1 MGENIISTKLFSERT
16 DCKREKVNLTLF
28 LSGKMVSLLGTFA
41 YSLAISWYILKVT
54 GSATTFAISVLMST
68 VPRVV
73 FGPIAGSIAD
83 RFDRKKL
90 TVWLDILSGITVLSL
105 LGISSVFGLKIPFIY
120 MTSFMLAIINTLFDM
135 TITASLPNL
144 VTDKNLMKINSYSQ
158 AITSLAGIM
167 GPVLGGVIYGLVPI
181 KLFLLIN
188 GLSFI
193 ASAISEMFIDFKF
206 NKPKDEDENVQ
217 EVTTREKIGFKSTIK
232 DIKEVVGF
240 LKEKKALFTLLK
252 FALGFNL
259 LLQPTLSV
267 VLPYIIN
274 NVLKMKSF
282 QFGVIE
288 AAWGIGILIT
298 SIIIGGIKEG
308 KSKLKSLIFGTT
320 TLGILVVA
328 IGIPAIP
335 YFRSFSI
342 NVFFIYYALI
352 MIIVG
357 VVMVIVNTPLMVYI
371 QRTSPDKIRGRVIGV
386 LMTMAGG
393 IAPLGIVAA
402 GVLIDLTPPFVI
414 PIASGTIII
423 MLALIMGRSKSMKD
437 Y

>member
-206 NKPKDEDENVQ
+206 NKPKDVDENVQ

>member
-1 MGENIISTKLFSERT
+1 MGENIISTKSFSERT
-16 DCKREKVNLTLF
+16 DRKREKVNLTLF

-206 NKPKDEDENVQ
+206 NKPKDKDENVQ
-217 EVTTREKIGFKSTIK
+217 EVTTKEKIGFKSTIK